1 MSCSF
6 QGPADGA
13 ASISNDTSHHNRE
26 RETGSKALALKAS
39 ALKQLTHV
47 HSHFTGRSNSRSQ
60 TSLRMRG
67 EIQSCQAPRGE
78 TQNVREQPG

>member
-39 ALKQLTHV
+39 ALKRRTPV
-47 HSHFTGRSNSRSQ
+47 HSHFTGRSKSCSQ
-60 TSLRMRG
+60 TSLRMR
-67 EIQSCQAPRGE
+67 EEMQSCQAPRGE
-78 TQNVREQPG
+78 SQNIREQPG